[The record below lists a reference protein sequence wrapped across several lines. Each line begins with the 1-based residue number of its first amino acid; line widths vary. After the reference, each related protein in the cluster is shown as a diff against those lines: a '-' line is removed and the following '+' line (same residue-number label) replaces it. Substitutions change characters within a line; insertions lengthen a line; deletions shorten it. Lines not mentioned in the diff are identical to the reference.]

1 MKYVYHGSKNSD
13 LKVIKKNK
21 STHNTPWVY
30 GTYSKALSLIFIS
43 SKGNDLYY
51 YLGGDGSK
59 QYPYTLVERKEG
71 MFKEIFSERGTI
83 YYLSN
88 KNFISG
94 KTGWSAEVVS
104 EYDEP
109 VIKEERIDN
118 VYDELIK
125 LNDSG
130 EIKVFLYPNR
140 PEWLPIDN
148 SDLISK
154 VKKWESRGFDINIFF
169 EMYPELKEKYLETR

>member
-1 MKYVYHGSKNSD
+1 MKYVYHGSKTRD
-13 LKVIKKNK
+13 LKVVKRNK
-21 STHNTPWVY
+21 STHSTLWVY

-71 MFKEIFSERGTI
+71 IFREVFSEKGSI
-83 YYLSN
+83 YYLN
-88 KNFISG
+88 DKNFMSG

-109 VIKEERIDN
+109 VLKEKKIDN

-140 PEWLPIDN
+140 PEWLPVDN

-154 VKKWESRGFDINIFF
+154 VKKWESRGFNINIFF
-169 EMYPELKEKYLETR
+169 EMYPELKERYLENR